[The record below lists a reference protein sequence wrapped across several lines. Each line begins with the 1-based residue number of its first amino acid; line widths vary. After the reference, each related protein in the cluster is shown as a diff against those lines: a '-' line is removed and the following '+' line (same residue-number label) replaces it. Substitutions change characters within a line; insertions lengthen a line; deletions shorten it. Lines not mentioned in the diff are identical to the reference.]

1 MSRRCTEPCKY
12 QAACG
17 LWVLFPGGSP
27 PAPCGA
33 SCSQRGA
40 GRDSG
45 VLGTRELGGRWG
57 LVPQAAGV
65 GWEGKRWSL
74 CCSGC
79 FGTPQGLAAGS
90 RLHGGAA
97 AGAHGQGQSW
107 LSSPCPGLGCFQ
119 LPFSPCRQEPGQP
132 GTACSVCQ
140 ELTLIFMGDGSFY
153 GAAFFA
159 DGGGIRQP
167 SR

>member
-1 MSRRCTEPCKY
+1 MSWRCTEPCKY

-17 LWVLFPGGSP
+17 LWVLFPGGSA

-33 SCSQRGA
+33 SVGLGETRGCWGPGNKGGDGDLSPRLLGWA
-40 GRDSG
+40 GRG
-45 VLGTRELGGRWG
+45 KGGG
-57 LVPQAAGV
+57 C
-65 GWEGKRWSL
+65 L

-97 AGAHGQGQSW
+97 VSAHGQGQSW
-107 LSSPCPGLGCFQ
+107 LSCPCLGSGCFQ

-167 SR
+167 SS